1 MNCLYLFVDVL
12 DVLAETS
19 YADVFVT
26 VRTPRL
32 LAKVNTL
39 QKNSAI

>member
-1 MNCLYLFVDVL
+1 MRFPDVPAEVVDADVL
-12 DVLAETS
+12 
-19 YADVFVT
+19 VT